1 VNVFLSYASEQ
12 KDIAHGI
19 EIALRGEGHSVFF
32 DRSALESGEAYN
44 DRIRDAIAASDLFLF
59 LISPESLASGRYTL
73 TELELAE
80 RQWPRPSGHLLP
92 VMVQPMA
99 LGTIPPYVRS
109 VTILSPRGDVSAEVA
124 AAVARLARPGWM
136 RLVRQWAVPLVAV
149 SIIAL
154 AAASWFGYQHWL
166 TAREVSTLLATG
178 RLQHKSGDYSAAWDT
193 YGRARSLA
201 PSRRDVAA
209 GQEQLAMDWLD
220 NIRVTAGQDTFTAIV
235 QKVQPVLA
243 RCAVSPERQR
253 AADCLAH
260 EGWADFLRTREG
272 AGGLDPIQYYRRAID
287 ADPGNVYAHAMWA
300 FEILRSRGPSTQ
312 AKEHFA
318 KALASGRDRPYVR
331 HLQISGWLWRRDDD
345 SDEEVIRVANEI
357 RLNREPMPA
366 GDVSRSDTSRLW
378 NVYYLR
384 LISRR
389 PDASFLAAVPA
400 ADHLA
405 TFRWLFP
412 ETEVAPDKR
421 HLYLFMLATLEEHAG
436 QRAQA
441 LATFQALRRTFDG
454 KAGTEGP
461 LSDRTTEA
469 IGRLSKP
476 R

>member
-1 VNVFLSYASEQ
+1 MNVFLSYASEQ

-32 DRSALESGEAYN
+32 DRSDLESGEAYN

-92 VMVQPMA
+92 VLVRPMA
-99 LGTIPPYVRS
+99 LGTVPPYVRS
-109 VTILSPRGDVSAEVA
+109 VTILTPRGDVSAEVA
-124 AAVARLARPGWM
+124 AAVARLARPWWT
-136 RLVRQWAVPLVAV
+136 RLLRQWAVPLVAV
-149 SIIAL
+149 SIL
-154 AAASWFGYQHWL
+154 AVGTASWLGYQHWL
-166 TAREVSTLLATG
+166 TSREVSTLIATG
-178 RLQHKSGDYSAAWDT
+178 RLQHRSGDYSAAWDT
-193 YGRARSLA
+193 YARARSLA
-201 PSRRDVAA
+201 PSRRDVAD

-220 NIRVTAGQDTFTAIV
+220 NIRVTAGQSTFTAIV

-243 RCAVSPERQR
+243 RCAVSPDPRR
-253 AADCLAH
+253 SADCLAH

-300 FEILRSRGPSTQ
+300 FEILRSRGSSAQ
-312 AKEHFA
+312 AREHFA
-318 KALASGRDRPYVR
+318 KALASGREREYVR
-331 HLQISGWLWRRDDD
+331 HLEISGWLWRRDDE

-357 RLNREPMPA
+357 RVNREPMPA
-366 GDVSRSDTSRLW
+366 GDASRSETSRLW
-378 NVYYLR
+378 DVYYLR

-389 PDASFLAAVPA
+389 QDAPFLAALPA

-412 ETEVAPDKR
+412 EAQVPPDKR
-421 HLYLFMLATLEEHAG
+421 HLYLFMLATLQEHAG
-436 QRAQA
+436 QRAEA
-441 LATFQALRRTFDG
+441 LATYQTLRRTFDG
-454 KAGTEGP
+454 KAGTAGP
-461 LSDRTTEA
+461 VSDRTAEA